1 MIEAYKS
8 DPRLERYLIS
18 FHQGQTLF
26 LEGEESQD
34 LYVLLEG
41 ELDVLKGDQVI
52 AILADPGAVFG
63 EMSFLM
69 GDKRTATIRARVQG
83 KALSVPRR
91 EIGRFLQEF
100 PQLGK
105 NMAQVLAQRLDAA
118 SNQLFGLKEFCD
130 MLPDAVVLTD
140 QTGKVTA
147 LNRAACELYGRD
159 WRQVGHRPVEE
170 LFEQGQY
177 VRDLAG
183 GVRGGQT
190 CHEQVVCCRHPQQG
204 PRYVSLSLS
213 ALHDAQQEFKGML
226 LVGRD
231 VTAVERLKHRM
242 RHLRHW
248 LIAATVALV
257 LCAGGLVAYPY
268 FSSSMR
274 QETAL
279 HSEFRAKLVRDRQLL
294 DSLLAEDLAQGKRDR
309 GQEILRRF
317 FAAPGDGAL
326 PYTGV
331 VVLDNEKKVV
341 ESYYPKGGEAQK
353 AGASYGHISFEGS
366 READHRVLHVFH
378 QNQDQKGSW
387 GELLVAF
394 PLNYQNKRLGWLL
407 LGLDPTALQKSY
419 DLDKGEL
426 IELKLG
432 STNSQGR

>member
-1 MIEAYKS
+1 MIEAYES
-8 DPRLERYLIS
+8 DPRLERYLIF

-34 LYVLLEG
+34 LYVLVEG

-52 AILADPGAVFG
+52 SILAKPGAVFG

-69 GDKRTATIRARVQG
+69 GDKRTATIRARTDG
-83 KALSVPRR
+83 KALSVPRKD
-91 EIGRFLQEF
+91 IGRFLQEF
-100 PQLGK
+100 PDLGE

-147 LNRAACELYGRD
+147 LNRAATALYGRD
-159 WRQVGHRPVEE
+159 WRQVGHRPMEE
-170 LFEQGQY
+170 LFEQGQQ

-213 ALHDAQQEFKGML
+213 ALYDAQQEFKGLL

-242 RHLRHW
+242 RHLRGW
-248 LIAATVALV
+248 LIAALAALI
-257 LCAGGLVAYPY
+257 LCVGGLVAYPY
-268 FSSSMR
+268 FSTSMR
-274 QETAL
+274 QETTL
-279 HSEFRAKLVRDRQLL
+279 HGEFREKMMRDRQLL
-294 DSLLAEDLAQGKRDR
+294 GSLLAEDLAQGKLDR
-309 GQEILRRF
+309 GQDILRRF
-317 FAAPGDGAL
+317 FATPGDGSP

-331 VVLDNEKKVV
+331 VVLDNEKKVL
-341 ESYYPKGGEAQK
+341 ESYYPKGGEVQK
-353 AGASYGHISFEGS
+353 AGASYSHIPFEGR
-366 READHRVLHVFH
+366 RETGHWVLHVFH
-378 QNQDQKGSW
+378 QNPDQNGSW

-394 PLNYQNKRLGWLL
+394 PLSYQEKRLGWLL
-407 LGLDPTALQKSY
+407 IGLDPKTLQKRY
-419 DLDKGEL
+419 DLDKAEL
-426 IELKLG
+426 AKLDLVP
-432 STNSQGR
+432 TQP

>member
-8 DPRLERYLIS
+8 DPRLGRYLIS

-83 KALSVPRR
+83 KALCVPRKD
-91 EIGRFLQEF
+91 IGRFLQEF
-100 PQLGK
+100 PDLGK

-147 LNRAACELYGRD
+147 LNRAASELYGRD
-159 WRQVGHRPVEE
+159 WRQAGHRPMEE
-170 LFEQGQY
+170 LFEQGQQI
-177 VRDLAG
+177 RELAG
-183 GVRGGQT
+183 AVRGGQT
-190 CHEQVVCCRHPQQG
+190 CHEQVVSYRHPQQG
-204 PRYVSLSLS
+204 SRYVSVSLS
-213 ALHDAQQEFKGML
+213 GLYDAQQDFKGLL
-226 LVGRD
+226 LVARD
-231 VTAVERLKHRM
+231 VTGVERLKHRM
-242 RHLRHW
+242 RHLRRW
-248 LIAATVALV
+248 LIAATVALI

-268 FSSSMR
+268 LSSSMR
-274 QETAL
+274 QETVL
-279 HSEFRAKLVRDRQLL
+279 HSEFREKLVRDRQLL
-294 DSLLAEDLAQGKRDR
+294 GSLLAEDLAQGKLDR

-331 VVLDNEKKVV
+331 VVLDNEKKVLD
-341 ESYYPKGGEAQK
+341 SYYPRGGEAQK

-366 READHRVLHVFH
+366 REAGHRVLHVFH

-394 PLNYQNKRLGWLL
+394 TLNYQNKSLGWLL
-407 LGLDPTALQKSY
+407 LGLDPKALQKRY

-432 STNSQGR
+432 SPDSQGR